1 MPSPFPG
8 MDPFLE
14 HPAIFPDLHDR
25 LATELSTAINAVL
38 PGKYYAGL
46 ASRVWVEESERY
58 VEPDIHLLKA
68 RDPRGE
74 PENSGGIAVRDEIES
89 EVKPILI
96 QVPHDEF
103 HEPMVEIYA
112 EPGGERLVTH
122 IELLSLSNKRAGSD
136 GRELYLKKQREILGS
151 QVHLIEID
159 LLRGGEPT
167 IAIPAESLHRKAG
180 PHDYRI
186 CLHRY
191 NRKLDYYVYPI
202 PLPARLPEIAIPLL
216 PGDPDVFVDL
226 QSVLATCYRTG
237 RYEVRVRYEPDRLVP
252 PLTPAQQTWADE
264 ILAKAGLPT
273 AR

>member
-1 MPSPFPG
+1 
-8 MDPFLE
+8 L
-14 HPAIFPDLHDR
+14 R
-25 LATELSTAINAVL
+25 TAINAIL

-58 VEPDIHLLKA
+58 VEPDIHLLHT
-68 RDPRGE
+68 RDPRDKPG
-74 PENSGGIAVRDEIES
+74 NSGGIVVQDEIES

-103 HEPMVEIYA
+103 SESMVEIYA

-151 QVHLIEID
+151 QVHLVEID
-159 LLRGGEPT
+159 LLRGGEST

-202 PLPARLPEIAIPLL
+202 PLSARLPEITIPLL
-216 PGDPDVFVDL
+216 PGDSDVFVDL

-237 RYEVRVRYEPDRLVP
+237 RYEVRVRYERDRLVP
-252 PLTPAQQTWADE
+252 PLTPAQQVWADAVLE
-264 ILAKAGLPT
+264 KAGKSTPV
-273 AR
+273 

>member
-25 LATELSTAINAVL
+25 FATELSTAINAVL

-58 VEPDIHLLKA
+58 VEPDIHLLST
-68 RDPRGE
+68 RGPHSE
-74 PENSGGIAVRDEIES
+74 PVDSGGIAIQDEVGSKI
-89 EVKPILI
+89 KPILI
-96 QVPHDEF
+96 QIPHDEF
-103 HEPMVEIYA
+103 REPMVEIYTNS
-112 EPGGERLVTH
+112 GGERLVTH
-122 IELLSLSNKRAGSD
+122 IEVLSLSNKRAGSD

-151 QVHLIEID
+151 EVHLIEID

-167 IAIPAESLHRKAG
+167 IAIPAESLNRKAG

-191 NRKLDYYVYPI
+191 NRKLDYYAYPI
-202 PLPARLPEIAIPLL
+202 SLPECLPEIAIPLL
-216 PGDPDVFVDL
+216 PGDPDVHIDL
-226 QSVLATCYRTG
+226 QGVLATCYRTG
-237 RYEVRVRYEPDRLVP
+237 RYDVRVRYERDRLAP
-252 PLTPAQQTWADE
+252 PLTAAQQAWANE
-264 ILAKAGLPT
+264 ILAKAGFATL
-273 AR
+273 A